1 MPIEKET
8 ESNKAVV
15 YCRVSSTKQTNRG
28 DGLNSQE
35 TRCREY
41 ARYKGYEVLA
51 TFSDDMS
58 GSLATRPGMQAM
70 LAFLRKRRKFGTVV
84 IIDDISRLARGI
96 EAHLKLR
103 AALSEAGGKL
113 ESPSIEFGE
122 DSDSILVENLLASV
136 SQHQRQ
142 KNGEQTVNRMR
153 ARTLNGYWVFQA
165 PVGYRYQ
172 RISGHG
178 NMLIRDEP
186 CASILQEALEGYAS
200 GRLESQSEFKRF
212 LESFP
217 EFPRDTR
224 TGDVHIQRV
233 REMLTRPVYA
243 GYIEVPGWNVS
254 LRKARH
260 EGLISFETF
269 NRIQARLDGSAKAPT
284 RANISADFPLR
295 GFVLCNDCDK
305 PLTACWSTSKT
316 GKKHPYYLCPTKDC
330 ASYRKSIR
338 REELEGA
345 FEDMVRSLRP
355 TQQLFDLARAMFD
368 NAWSQRIAQ
377 AQVRRQELVREAAQ
391 NDKQIASLLDRIVEA
406 TNTSVIRAY
415 EARIAELEQRKLALA
430 ETLDTVGKPARP
442 FEELFELAMEFL
454 RNPCKLWDSGQLTL
468 KRTVLRLAFAE
479 RVSYCRKS
487 GLRTPKTALPFR
499 LLDGCSC
506 GKLEMARPRGLE
518 PLTSSSGGLRSIQ
531 LSYGRVRTLYRR
543 LPAQVKARRRSE
555 LGGR

>member
-1 MPIEKET
+1 MQADTEHET
-8 ESNKAVV
+8 NKAVI
-15 YCRVSSTKQTNRG
+15 YCRVSSTKQTHRG

-41 ARYKGYEVLA
+41 ARYKGYEVVG

-84 IIDDISRLARGI
+84 VIDDISRLARGI

-172 RISGHG
+172 RTAGHG
-178 NMLIRDEP
+178 NMLVRAEP
-186 CASILQEALEGYAS
+186 CAGILQGALEGFAS
-200 GRLESQSEFKRF
+200 GRLETQSEFKRF

-260 EGLISFETF
+260 DGLISFETF
-269 NRIQARLDGSAKAPT
+269 NRIAKAPA
-284 RANISADFPLR
+284 RADISADFPLR
-295 GFVLCNDCDK
+295 GFVLCGDCGK

-316 GKKHPYYLCPTKDC
+316 GRKHPYYLCPTKGC
-330 ASYRKSIR
+330 ASYRKSVR
-338 REELEGA
+338 RGTLEGA
-345 FEDMVRSLRP
+345 FEDVVRSLRP
-355 TQQLFDLARAMFD
+355 TQQLFELARSMFD
-368 NAWSQRIAQ
+368 SAWSQRSAQ
-377 AQVRRQELVREAAQ
+377 AHARRQELTREAAQ
-391 NDKQIASLLDRIVEA
+391 VDRQITGLLDRIVEA
-406 TNTSVIRAY
+406 TNASVIRAY
-415 EARIAELEQRKLALA
+415 EGRIAELEQRKLTMLDALDNLGA
-430 ETLDTVGKPARP
+430 PARG

-454 RNPCKLWDSGQLTL
+454 RNPC
-468 KRTVLRLAFAE
+468 RL
-479 RVSYCRKS
+479 
-487 GLRTPKTALPFR
+487 
-499 LLDGCSC
+499 
-506 GKLEMARPRGLE
+506 
-518 PLTSSSGGLRSIQ
+518 
-531 LSYGRVRTLYRR
+531 
-543 LPAQVKARRRSE
+543 
-555 LGGR
+555 